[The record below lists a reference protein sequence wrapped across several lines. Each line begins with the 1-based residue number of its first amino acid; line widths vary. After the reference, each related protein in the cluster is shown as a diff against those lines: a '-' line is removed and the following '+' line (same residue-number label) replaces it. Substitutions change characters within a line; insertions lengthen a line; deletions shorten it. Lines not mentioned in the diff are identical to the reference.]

1 MTALAII
8 FWVSGGLLIYA
19 QIGYGGLLSVWGR
32 LAPGRAALAW
42 PGDLPLVSVIVA
54 AYNEEDVIGARV
66 ANLRALTYP
75 RTEIIVAVDGASDAT
90 VARATE
96 AGADR
101 VLALSRAGK
110 VPAQN
115 AAVEAAAGE
124 ILAFSDAN
132 ASWAPDALS
141 RLVDAFGDPQTGYV
155 CGDVAFTA
163 EDGAT
168 NQEGLYWRYEMYL
181 RRQESTLA
189 SITAGNGAIYAV
201 RRSAYLVVPP
211 VMSHDI
217 SLPFKLVKRGW
228 RALYVPEARA
238 TEKMAPSIEGE
249 FSRKRRMASRT
260 WPTVMLG
267 GMLSPRGYGPAYALM
282 IFSHRLLRYASPL
295 LHLMA
300 LVANAGLLGQ
310 SVLYDA
316 TFALQ
321 LALIALAL
329 AAPRL
334 GGRLGLVARYY
345 VWTTASLAAGFI
357 DWLSGRQ
364 RVTWERVE
372 GTR

>member
-1 MTALAII
+1 MTVIAII
-8 FWVSGGLLIYA
+8 FWVAAGLLVYA
-19 QIGYGGLLSVWGR
+19 QIGYGGVLGVWAR
-32 LAPGRAALAW
+32 LAPGRAAVTW
-42 PGDLPLVSVIVA
+42 SGELPLVSVIVA
-54 AYNEEDVIGARV
+54 AYNEADVIGARV
-66 ANLRALTYP
+66 ANLRALAYP

-90 VARATE
+90 AAQAVE
-96 AGADR
+96 AGADQ
-101 VLALSRAGK
+101 VLSLSRAGK

-115 AAVEAAAGE
+115 AAVAAAAGE

-141 RLVDAFGDPQTGYV
+141 RLVDAFGDPRTGYV
-155 CGDVAFTA
+155 CGHVAFTA
-163 EDGAT
+163 ADGAT
-168 NQEGLYWRYEMYL
+168 NQEGIYWRYEMYL
-181 RRQESTLA
+181 RRQESALA

-228 RALYVPEARA
+228 RAQYVPEARA

-282 IFSHRLLRYASPL
+282 IFSHRLLRYGSPL
-295 LHLMA
+295 LHVIA
-300 LVANAGLLGQ
+300 LVANACLLGQ
-310 SVLYDA
+310 SVVYVV

-321 LALIALAL
+321 LGVIALAF

-334 GGRLGLVARYY
+334 GGRLALLARYY
-345 VWTTASLAAGFI
+345 VWTTASLAAGFA
-357 DWLSGRQ
+357 DWVAGRQ